1 MTHELTTYG
10 LFLLFLLVAV
20 EGCGVPLPGETAL
33 ATAAVLASS
42 GHFSI
47 EAVIAVGASAA
58 IVGDNTG
65 YWIGRI
71 GGRALLRRIPI
82 VRESSERFLP
92 RAERFFDRHGPKTV
106 LIARFVAG
114 LRITAAWLAGI
125 SHMPWRRFVLYNTA
139 GGTLWATAI
148 GLVAYQFG
156 RAAID
161 AVSHY
166 GIYAVIVLVL
176 FGVLALVAHRM
187 WHRRTS
193 HDLPADPGIHPSV
206 MDDPE

>member
-1 MTHELTTYG
+1 MTHQLTTYG
-10 LFLLFLLVAV
+10 LFLLFVLVAV

-65 YWIGRI
+65 YWIGRL
-71 GGRALLRRIPI
+71 GGRALLRRIPV
-82 VRESSERFLP
+82 VREASGRFLP
-92 RAERFFDRHGPKTV
+92 RAERFFERHGPKTV
-106 LIARFVAG
+106 VVARFVAG

-125 SHMPWRRFVLYNTA
+125 SHMPWRRFVLYNAA
-139 GGTLWATAI
+139 GGVLWSTVI
-148 GLVAYQFG
+148 GVVAYVFG
-156 RAAID
+156 RTAID

-166 GIYAVIVLVL
+166 GVEAVIVLVVL
-176 FGVLALVAHRM
+176 GVLAFVAHRM
-187 WHRRTS
+187 WHRRAKPDR
-193 HDLPADPGIHPSV
+193 HPDDGIHVSV
-206 MDDPE
+206 MDEGK